1 MIFQSKLIIGQLSD
15 SGDLINFDNLAP
27 FPFSIK
33 VYMYPGHQLS
43 YWKLDLENFDY

>member
-27 FPFSIK
+27 FP
-33 VYMYPGHQLS
+33 LT
-43 YWKLDLENFDY
+43 ENRYGKKIVLRF